1 VNASKI
7 LKTAAVVTA
16 LVSLSLPGLA
26 QIADEPVGALGSPAA
41 DTGYFQIVRQVD
53 KGVWLLAEPKFQ
65 LQPIGNVTV
74 IEQRDG
80 LVLVDAGGS
89 PGAGRRIVGMVKA
102 LSPKPV
108 KAVIIT
114 QWHGDK
120 PQGLSEILKAWPGAR
135 TISTAATKAHLADPR
150 TMNTPATPDAGRN
163 AAFQKQILAEIDYM
177 QKAQAKAASD
187 RERQGY
193 DTAIRML
200 RQYALDMDRAV
211 TLATRESFAERLA
224 IPDPER
230 PMEAMFLG
238 RANTD
243 GDAVVWLPRQKILVA
258 GEIVILPFP
267 YGFGSYPADW
277 IVTLGRLRAIRFR
290 TLIPGHGMP
299 QTDRVQI
306 DRIARALRD
315 VRAQVA
321 PLAAQGLTLEQVR
334 DRVDLKA
341 NAELFVGSDPWLN
354 KWFKA
359 FFADPIV
366 ACAYKE
372 ARGEPIVQNLK
383 G

>member
-1 VNASKI
+1 
-7 LKTAAVVTA
+7 
-16 LVSLSLPGLA
+16 
-26 QIADEPVGALGSPAA
+26 
-41 DTGYFQIVRQVD
+41 
-53 KGVWLLAEPKFQ
+53 
-65 LQPIGNVTV
+65 
-74 IEQRDG
+74 
-80 LVLVDAGGS
+80 
-89 PGAGRRIVGMVKA
+89 
-102 LSPKPV
+102 
-108 KAVIIT
+108 
-114 QWHGDK
+114 
-120 PQGLSEILKAWPGAR
+120 
-135 TISTAATKAHLADPR
+135 
-150 TMNTPATPDAGRN
+150 
-163 AAFQKQILAEIDYM
+163 
-177 QKAQAKAASD
+177 
-187 RERQGY
+187 
-193 DTAIRML
+193 
-200 RQYALDMDRAV
+200 MDRAV